1 MNENKDERIRDALD
15 SIEPAAGAKERM
27 LNNIKKKAAAQQEAP
42 VTSQPQQKAKV
53 ISFTKIT
60 KWVLPVAACFA
71 LLIVGIKF
79 MPNLFDTPS
88 PVDPNP
94 GVQIPAPVV
103 SVGSAE
109 EIAEKLNI
117 EIDAPNG
124 ADNVQYSIIDGEIA
138 EIQFTWK
145 SGAYI
150 LRASAQSGDFSG
162 LFGDEINT
170 EQIDFKNNALLST
183 VLCVEDQYY
192 KITWTD
198 EKTTFYIFST
208 VNDADAIKE
217 VYELVK

>member
-15 SIEPAAGAKERM
+15 SIDPAAGAKERM

-42 VTSQPQQKAKV
+42 VTSQPQQKSKV

-79 MPNLFDTPS
+79 MPNLFDNPS

-145 SGAYI
+145 SDVYI

-170 EQIDFKNNALLST
+170 EQIDSRNNALLST

-198 EKTTFYIFST
+198 GKTTFYIFSA